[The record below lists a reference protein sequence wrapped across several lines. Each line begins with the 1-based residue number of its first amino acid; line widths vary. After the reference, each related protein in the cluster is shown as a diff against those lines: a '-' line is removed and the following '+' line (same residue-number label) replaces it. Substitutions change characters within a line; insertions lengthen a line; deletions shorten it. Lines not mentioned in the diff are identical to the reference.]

1 MSQWAVVA
9 PSRVDVRVIAATNR
23 DLEEAVRAGRFR
35 SDLFYRL
42 NVFPIQVPPL
52 RERRSDIPLLVMFFL
67 SRFARKLGKKIEAVP
82 QGIMDL
88 LTAYDWPGNIRE
100 LQNLI
105 ERAVV
110 LSQGPVL
117 RLDRALLP
125 AVASDAVTMPPET
138 VGDVRPSLSETGR
151 TGFHPR
157 PRCLR
162 KLCLSK
168 RSKGAI
174 FWGC

>member
-1 MSQWAVVA
+1 MSV
-9 PSRVDVRVIAATNR
+9 
-23 DLEEAVRAGRFR
+23 
-35 SDLFYRL
+35 
-42 NVFPIQVPPL
+42 
-52 RERRSDIPLLVMFFL
+52 RSDIPLLVMFFL
-67 SRFARKLGKKIEAVP
+67 SRFAKKLGKKIEAVP

-125 AVASDAVTMPPET
+125 AVALDVVRRPLRLWVMPRQAWP
-138 VGDVRPSLSETGR
+138 RPCRQDSICE
-151 TGFHPR
+151 
-157 PRCLR
+157 PRCLGT
-162 KLCLSK
+162 L
-168 RSKGAI
+168 
-174 FWGC
+174 